1 MTKNK
6 DFKDFEVNPVEFQNE
21 IDVIK
26 RIEHFL
32 ATELQADNKEVFIYL
47 KSKIG
52 EYLNLFEFEN
62 NRFRYKNTERVI
74 EWIESIEILENYFRK

>member
-1 MTKNK
+1 MKK
-6 DFKDFEVNPVEFQNE
+6 FEVNPVEFQNE

-62 NRFRYKNTERVI
+62 NLFRYKNTERVI
-74 EWIESIEILENYFRK
+74 EIILENNY

>member
-1 MTKNK
+1 MKK
-6 DFKDFEVNPVEFQNE
+6 FEVNPVEFQNE

-62 NRFRYKNTERVI
+62 NLFRYKNTERVI
-74 EWIESIEILENYFRK
+74 EWIEGIEILENYFRK